1 MGPEPRGGATTLNLF
16 QEADALSVTELTFHI
31 RRLFDEDSLL
41 NRVAVR
47 GELSNFR
54 RHHSGHCY
62 FTLKDSAAA
71 LRCVMFRS
79 RAVSLRFEPADGMQV
94 RVLGRVA
101 VYERDGS
108 YQLYVDSM
116 VADGLGDLS
125 VAFARLREK
134 LLEEGLFDDSRKQ
147 PLPLLPRAIGV
158 VTSPTG
164 AALRDI
170 VTVARRRHA
179 GIPILLAPVAVQGE
193 EAPEQIVRGIQLL
206 DRSGRVDVIIIGRG
220 GGSIEEL
227 WAFNDERVVRAVAA
241 ATTPIV
247 SAVGHQTDYTLSD
260 FAADRRAATPSQAAE
275 IVTPD
280 RLALTQRLRT
290 NQHRLNQS
298 LLNRLIRRRLR
309 LERCLASKLFRRP
322 QEILQERMQRLDQ
335 LQDRLASAVETL
347 LNRNQQRWQLANEKL
362 NLLDPLRVLQRGY
375 SVVRRQDGQV
385 VRRAE
390 TVGQGDRL
398 DVWLQEGRLGVVV
411 TETEKARQ
419 S

>member
-1 MGPEPRGGATTLNLF
+1 VGPEPRGGATTLNLF

-280 RLALTQRLRT
+280 RLALIQRLRT

-309 LERCLASKLFRRP
+309 LERCLASNLFRRP

-335 LQDRLASAVETL
+335 LQDRLAGAVETL
-347 LNRNQQRWQLANEKL
+347 LNRKQQRWQLANEKL

>member
-1 MGPEPRGGATTLNLF
+1 MGAEPQGGAITLNLF

-31 RRLFDEDSLL
+31 RRMFEQNPVLS
-41 NRVAVR
+41 RVTVR

-62 FTLKDSAAA
+62 FTLKDSGAS

-79 RAVSLRFEPADGMQV
+79 RATALRFEPADGMQV

-108 YQLYVDSM
+108 YQMYADSM

-125 VAFARLREK
+125 VAFTKLREK
-134 LLEEGLFDDSRKQ
+134 LLAEGLFDDSRKQ

-179 GIPILLAPVAVQGE
+179 GIPILLAPVQVQGE
-193 EAPEQIVRGIQLL
+193 EAPEQVVRGIRLL

-280 RLALTQRLRT
+280 RLALSQRLRT
-290 NQHRLNQS
+290 DQQRLNQS
-298 LLNRLIRRRLR
+298 LQNRLIKGRLR
-309 LERCLASKLFRRP
+309 LERCLSSRLFRRP

-335 LQDRLASAVETL
+335 LQDRLAAAIERL
-347 LNRNQQRWQLANEKL
+347 LDRKNQRCQLANEKL

-375 SVVRRQDGQV
+375 SVVRRPDGRII
-385 VRRAE
+385 RRAE

>member
-134 LLEEGLFDDSRKQ
+134 LLAEGLFDDSRKQ

-309 LERCLASKLFRRP
+309 LERCLASKLFHRP

>member
-280 RLALTQRLRT
+280 RLALIQRLRT

-309 LERCLASKLFRRP
+309 LERCLASNLFRRP

-335 LQDRLASAVETL
+335 LQDRLAGAVENL

>member
-134 LLEEGLFDDSRKQ
+134 LLAEGLFDDSRKQ

-241 ATTPIV
+241 AATPIV

-309 LERCLASKLFRRP
+309 LERCLASNLFRRP

>member
-280 RLALTQRLRT
+280 RLALIQRLRT

-309 LERCLASKLFRRP
+309 LERCLASNLFRRP